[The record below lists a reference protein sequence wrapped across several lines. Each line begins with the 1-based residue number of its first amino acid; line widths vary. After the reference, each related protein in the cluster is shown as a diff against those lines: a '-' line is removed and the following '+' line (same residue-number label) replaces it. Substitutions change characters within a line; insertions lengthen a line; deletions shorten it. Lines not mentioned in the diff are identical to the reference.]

1 MTVAIENKHKFVYD
15 TSPVGGI
22 SFKDEYYNRTGTTF
36 EACLQVYD
44 APNIFGDMW
53 ITTITNIDDSIV
65 TVDYFTDEHTDY
77 KTAVKDSLSEQVNNR
92 VKNAQGVE
100 ELDEIDDEISALRNL
115 SSKMKDGEKI
125 KICKIRIY
133 LSESTHEKLQ
143 EKVANVKKELAT
155 EGFLTTVY
163 LDENKEEWQ
172 SQFLGADA
180 QEKLPNNKVGI
191 ELPAEAVAIG
201 FAYDQTSLYDP
212 SGVYFGSTR
221 TGGSFY
227 WDLFHKTKTRL
238 YYNLFIAGDMG
249 SGKSTFI
256 KKEVKTE
263 AKKNNFIRGFD
274 KSTEYFKQTKH
285 LGGITVKLDGSEG
298 MINMFQVY
306 PTITKK
312 TPGIDL
318 EDDMRVETDEVGSF
332 SQNQAKLNI
341 NYRQLRK
348 NKVSEEE
355 MTDFDLSIF
364 DFYCDKGIWG
374 EEREKDITSLSEDE
388 YPTLGEYLTF
398 IFNRKEIETDP
409 STKDNLN
416 IIYKTMLNLQRQY
429 GHIFDGHTT
438 FPDLMNEQIVFYDI
452 SSLSQFSEQIF
463 DIQIYNTLT
472 IIWADM
478 MKNGQKEKA
487 KFDSNTANW
496 DELTR
501 FVVIL
506 DEVHNYLN
514 LKKAYAADFFVTF
527 MSEARKFLAGTI
539 MGIQRIERMF
549 PKANNVSDPEMV
561 VVANKLSEVFGLTQ
575 YKAVFKQDTSSME
588 HIRNVFGKSLTEN
601 EYEILPFLEVGQ
613 CVFSIAGDKNYV
625 VQMEATDTEL
635 AQFDGGA

>member
-1 MTVAIENKHKFVYD
+1 
-15 TSPVGGI
+15 
-22 SFKDEYYNRTGTTF
+22 
-36 EACLQVYD
+36 
-44 APNIFGDMW
+44 
-53 ITTITNIDDSIV
+53 
-65 TVDYFTDEHTDY
+65 
-77 KTAVKDSLSEQVNNR
+77 
-92 VKNAQGVE
+92 
-100 ELDEIDDEISALRNL
+100 
-115 SSKMKDGEKI
+115 
-125 KICKIRIY
+125 
-133 LSESTHEKLQ
+133 
-143 EKVANVKKELAT
+143 
-155 EGFLTTVY
+155 
-163 LDENKEEWQ
+163 
-172 SQFLGADA
+172 
-180 QEKLPNNKVGI
+180 
-191 ELPAEAVAIG
+191 
-201 FAYDQTSLYDP
+201 
-212 SGVYFGSTR
+212 
-221 TGGSFY
+221 
-227 WDLFHKTKTRL
+227 
-238 YYNLFIAGDMG
+238 
-249 SGKSTFI
+249 
-256 KKEVKTE
+256 
-263 AKKNNFIRGFD
+263 
-274 KSTEYFKQTKH
+274 
-285 LGGITVKLDGSEG
+285 
-298 MINMFQVY
+298 MFQVY

-514 LKKAYAADFFVTF
+514 LKKP
-527 MSEARKFLAGTI
+527 MLLI
-539 MGIQRIERMF
+539 
-549 PKANNVSDPEMV
+549 
-561 VVANKLSEVFGLTQ
+561 
-575 YKAVFKQDTSSME
+575 
-588 HIRNVFGKSLTEN
+588 SL
-601 EYEILPFLEVGQ
+601 
-613 CVFSIAGDKNYV
+613 
-625 VQMEATDTEL
+625 
-635 AQFDGGA
+635 

>member
-256 KKEVKTE
+256 KKKL
-263 AKKNNFIRGFD
+263 RL
-274 KSTEYFKQTKH
+274 KQRKIILFVVLT
-285 LGGITVKLDGSEG
+285 
-298 MINMFQVY
+298 
-306 PTITKK
+306 
-312 TPGIDL
+312 
-318 EDDMRVETDEVGSF
+318 
-332 SQNQAKLNI
+332 SQ
-341 NYRQLRK
+341 
-348 NKVSEEE
+348 
-355 MTDFDLSIF
+355 LSILN
-364 DFYCDKGIWG
+364 KQ
-374 EEREKDITSLSEDE
+374 
-388 YPTLGEYLTF
+388 
-398 IFNRKEIETDP
+398 
-409 STKDNLN
+409 ST
-416 IIYKTMLNLQRQY
+416 
-429 GHIFDGHTT
+429 
-438 FPDLMNEQIVFYDI
+438 
-452 SSLSQFSEQIF
+452 
-463 DIQIYNTLT
+463 
-472 IIWADM
+472 
-478 MKNGQKEKA
+478 
-487 KFDSNTANW
+487 
-496 DELTR
+496 
-501 FVVIL
+501 
-506 DEVHNYLN
+506 
-514 LKKAYAADFFVTF
+514 
-527 MSEARKFLAGTI
+527 
-539 MGIQRIERMF
+539 
-549 PKANNVSDPEMV
+549 
-561 VVANKLSEVFGLTQ
+561 
-575 YKAVFKQDTSSME
+575 
-588 HIRNVFGKSLTEN
+588 
-601 EYEILPFLEVGQ
+601 
-613 CVFSIAGDKNYV
+613 
-625 VQMEATDTEL
+625 
-635 AQFDGGA
+635 